1 MSKVKIISIIYAIGI
16 IIGALFLDVWGAET
30 TPQKSMS
37 IFAWTIIFLITLF
50 FTDRCYFKF
59 GIYTNANQKAE
70 HKHLAEGMTVFTD
83 YMAMAN
89 TEEKLEAL
97 LLKDK

>member
-37 IFAWTIIFLITLF
+37 IFAWTIIFLITLLF
-50 FTDRCYFKF
+50 VDK
-59 GIYTNANQKAE
+59 N
-70 HKHLAEGMTVFTD
+70 
-83 YMAMAN
+83 
-89 TEEKLEAL
+89 EKP
-97 LLKDK
+97 LKL